1 MTLIRVADGNR
12 GEFGMGIRSLV
23 VVWLATS
30 NLFAFLAAAL
40 AADSSIDFNRDI
52 RPILSDK
59 CIRCHGP
66 DSAARQAELR
76 LDREHDAKADHSGH
90 TPVVPGHPEQSEL
103 YRRITS

>member
-1 MTLIRVADGNR
+1 MGVFKISIRCLLPRLIFCAAA
-12 GEFGMGIRSLV
+12 I
-23 VVWLATS
+23 W
-30 NLFAFLAAAL
+30 NLYGFPLAAQ
-40 AADSSIDFNRDI
+40 AATPAIDFNRDI

-76 LDREHDAKADHSGH
+76 LDREHDVKADHSGH

-103 YRRITS
+103 YRRITATDI